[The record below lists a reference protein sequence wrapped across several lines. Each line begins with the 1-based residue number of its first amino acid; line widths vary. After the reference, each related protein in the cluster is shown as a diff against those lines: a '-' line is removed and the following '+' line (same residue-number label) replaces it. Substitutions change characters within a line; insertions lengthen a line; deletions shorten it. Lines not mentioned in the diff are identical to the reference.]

1 MNIIDLLT
9 ARGFVDQ
16 MTSPE
21 LRALTENPIGV
32 YLGLDPT
39 ADSFH
44 LGNLMGL
51 MALAWFQKCGHKVYA
66 LVGGATGRIGDP
78 SGKSVERPLLSEEE
92 LAHNVASLTAFLKKL
107 LSFPEGVPPVVV
119 NNHDWLGKIGLID
132 FLREAGKHFRVG
144 SMIAK
149 ESVRARLQSE
159 EGISFTEFSYQ
170 VLQGY
175 DFCFLSKQ
183 YGISLQVGGSDQ
195 WGNITAGVEL
205 NRKTGG
211 KPLFGLTWPLL
222 TRSDGKKF
230 GKSEEGAVWLS
241 SEKLSPYHF
250 YQYLVR
256 VPDVDVIRLLKILTF
271 IPLSEISKIE
281 QEMEVSG
288 YVPNTAQ
295 KKLAEEVTRFI
306 HGEEGLAAALR
317 VTMGMMPGEAA
328 GGVLSAK
335 VLKEL
340 AQDMPHIS
348 LSRSDV
354 VGIKFV
360 DLASKIGLVP
370 SKAEGGRL
378 IKNGGAYLN
387 NERISDPNFF
397 IQEKDLIEGIYLLFS
412 SGKKKRILVEI
423 EN

>member
-1 MNIIDLLT
+1 MQKMNIIDLLT

-183 YGISLQVGGSDQ
+183 Y
-195 WGNITAGVEL
+195 
-205 NRKTGG
+205 
-211 KPLFGLTWPLL
+211 
-222 TRSDGKKF
+222 
-230 GKSEEGAVWLS
+230 
-241 SEKLSPYHF
+241 
-250 YQYLVR
+250 
-256 VPDVDVIRLLKILTF
+256 
-271 IPLSEISKIE
+271 
-281 QEMEVSG
+281 
-288 YVPNTAQ
+288 
-295 KKLAEEVTRFI
+295 
-306 HGEEGLAAALR
+306 
-317 VTMGMMPGEAA
+317 
-328 GGVLSAK
+328 
-335 VLKEL
+335 
-340 AQDMPHIS
+340 
-348 LSRSDV
+348 
-354 VGIKFV
+354 
-360 DLASKIGLVP
+360 
-370 SKAEGGRL
+370 
-378 IKNGGAYLN
+378 
-387 NERISDPNFF
+387 
-397 IQEKDLIEGIYLLFS
+397 
-412 SGKKKRILVEI
+412 
-423 EN
+423 

>member
-1 MNIIDLLT
+1 MQKMNIIDLLT

-132 FLREAGKHFRVG
+132 FLRE
-144 SMIAK
+144 
-149 ESVRARLQSE
+149 

-222 TRSDGKKF
+222 TRSD
-230 GKSEEGAVWLS
+230 
-241 SEKLSPYHF
+241 
-250 YQYLVR
+250 
-256 VPDVDVIRLLKILTF
+256 
-271 IPLSEISKIE
+271 
-281 QEMEVSG
+281 
-288 YVPNTAQ
+288 
-295 KKLAEEVTRFI
+295 
-306 HGEEGLAAALR
+306 
-317 VTMGMMPGEAA
+317 
-328 GGVLSAK
+328 
-335 VLKEL
+335 
-340 AQDMPHIS
+340 
-348 LSRSDV
+348 
-354 VGIKFV
+354 
-360 DLASKIGLVP
+360 
-370 SKAEGGRL
+370 
-378 IKNGGAYLN
+378 
-387 NERISDPNFF
+387 
-397 IQEKDLIEGIYLLFS
+397 
-412 SGKKKRILVEI
+412 
-423 EN
+423 